1 MATAADN
8 DLALIS
14 GYIAKQAGVGFYNEA
29 VLVPSIDTQ
38 YSDEYGTK
46 SGGAR
51 VGNTIRVK
59 RRAQFVATDTISD
72 PSITA
77 NTIQA
82 IEEDTKVLTL
92 DYRPAVHGEI
102 DTEQA
107 TLEIEANG
115 GEYSERVLQ
124 PMGKALLAK
133 IEAHGFEK
141 LALGAQ
147 NTVVYDLAPG
157 DQGYS
162 TANLRKA
169 IVSVRAMLDRQLAPK
184 GDRTT
189 VLSTDAELEVSDSVL
204 QLFHSNKE
212 IEAAYEKGEM
222 GNMGGLKWMAS
233 DLITTRT
240 NGAGGALSTTISAF
254 SAATPDKVAL
264 TSITDLKVGDKLQF
278 TGTYFVNPETKTAY
292 ATLLQRAVL
301 AIDVPGKT
309 VTIDPIYGPATSG
322 LLHAGKQNASRLPI
336 ATHGVTVLGTKGE
349 IYACIPV
356 FQKMAITLGSADLY
370 LPKSVEM
377 SARNKVLGVGTRFIR
392 DYQVGSDLLPNR
404 YESLLN
410 ISLLYP
416 EWVGVMEWRIS

>member
-8 DLALIS
+8 DIALVS
-14 GYIAKQAGVGFYNEA
+14 GYIAKQTGVGFYNEA
-29 VLVPSIDTQ
+29 VLVQNIDTQ

-46 SGGAR
+46 TGGAR

-82 IEEDTKVLTL
+82 IEEDTKVLKL
-92 DYRPAVHGEI
+92 DFRPAIHGEI

-133 IEAHGFEK
+133 IESYGFEK
-141 LALGAQ
+141 IGKYAQ
-147 NTVVYDLAPG
+147 NTIVYDKAIG
-157 DQGYS
+157 DVGYD
-162 TANLRKA
+162 AKNLRKA
-169 IVSVRAMLDRQLAPK
+169 IVQVRAKLDKQLAPK
-184 GDRTT
+184 GERFTCLT
-189 VLSTDAELEVSDSVL
+189 SDAELEVSDSVL
-204 QLFHSNKE
+204 QLYHSNKE

-222 GNMGGLKWMAS
+222 GNFGGLKWLGS
-233 DLITTRT
+233 DLVYTRT
-240 NGAGGALSTTISAF
+240 NGAGGLSTTVSAF
-254 SAATPDKVAL
+254 SAATPDKITL
-264 TSITDLKVGDKLQF
+264 TSVAGLVVGDKLQF
-278 TGTYFVNPETKTAY
+278 STNYMVNAETKIAY
-292 ATLLQRAVL
+292 ADKLQRAVL
-301 AIDVPGKT
+301 AINGNV

-322 LLHAGKQNASRLPI
+322 LLHAGKQNASKLPV
-336 ATHGVTVLGTKGE
+336 ATDAVTVLGTAGD

-356 FQKMAITLGSADLY
+356 WQKVGVTLGSADLY

-392 DYQVGSDLLPNR
+392 DYQVGSDLLPDR

-416 EWVGVMEWRIS
+416 EFCGVCEWKIG